1 MGLYYFDNKVNRF
14 DKKRPLFQQD
24 FSASPV
30 MLVTLPTLSINLNLL
45 SSRLDFPYQTV
56 PAQFLSH

>member
-45 SSRLDFPYQTV
+45 SSRLGFPYQTV